1 VALGSSRAKANSTHV
16 HFSGRAGTTRT
27 GLALGHVAWYM
38 RNPTGGSPAVRC
50 VCGAATFTTRF
61 DFVIKDP
68 VAPSTHPF
76 WLHFGE
82 DGAQVRGRPPRGDAQ
97 TGQLTLV

>member
-1 VALGSSRAKANSTHV
+1 
-16 HFSGRAGTTRT
+16 
-27 GLALGHVAWYM
+27 M
-38 RNPTGGSPAVRC
+38 RNPTRGSPAVRC

-68 VAPSTHPF
+68 VAPPTHPF

-82 DGAQVRGRPPRGDAQ
+82 DARRFAAGRRAAMPKLAN
-97 TGQLTLV
+97 